1 MSHVT
6 AVEKL
11 LRQGRFAE
19 ALNRLDSSSIA
30 AEDRLVA
37 DGLRVEL
44 LERIGRSGQS
54 TALAEQLFED
64 GLGVDPHN
72 GRRQRWRSATVRSN
86 RVSLT
91 PQLIIFNGRLEWRKA
106 QAICEQCARASSG

>member
-6 AVEKL
+6 AAEKL

-19 ALNRLDSSSIA
+19 ALNRLDSSSVA

-44 LERIGRSGQS
+44 LERIGRYGQS
-54 TALAEQLFED
+54 TALAEQLLRTPRSRPAN
-64 GLGVDPHN
+64 GL
-72 GRRQRWRSATVRSN
+72 RQRWRSATVRSN

-91 PQLIIFNGRLEWRKA
+91 PQLIIFNGRLEWPKV
-106 QAICEQCARASSG
+106 QAICELCARASSA